1 MRIRNLVI
9 APIVLAVLACGVW
22 WANKHPSASAASKT
36 PASPQ
41 LADIA
46 ENQITQIDLAKKGG
60 DTITIGREKGK
71 WVLTAPH
78 ALPADQD
85 AVSNLASSLSPVSA
99 DSIVDAAPKTVGQ
112 YGLKQPSLTVTVHEK
127 NGKTAK
133 IIFGGDV
140 PAGSLVYAQVSGKPD
155 VYAVASS
162 ERDSFDKTEND
173 LRDKRLLTFDS
184 SKLTRVELTSAKTHM
199 EFGKNNQNDWEILK
213 PGPYRADNSQVEELV
228 TDLSNAKMDL
238 SDDFNPKKVSA
249 AFYSGKHAGTV
260 KVTDSSGSQTLELRK
275 TGDNYY
281 AKSSAVP
288 GIYKLSGNLGSE
300 MDKPVDYFRN
310 KKIFGFGFNDPNK
323 IEVRQGSNSQ
333 TYVRSGTDWKRN
345 GKTMDAASVQAL
357 IDDLRDL
364 TSTKFLT
371 KGFNS
376 PALSVTVVSN
386 NSKRV
391 ETADFSKTK
400 DAYIAKRE
408 NEPNTQYALDA
419 SSVNDILSASKAIKP
434 AAQPKKK

>member
-1 MRIRNLVI
+1 MKIRNLVI
-9 APIVLAVLACGVW
+9 AAVVLAVLACGVW
-22 WANKHPSASAASKT
+22 WANKHPSNATSTT

-41 LADIA
+41 LANIA
-46 ENQITQIDLAKKGG
+46 ENQITQIDLEKKGG
-60 DTITIGREKGK
+60 DTVTIGREKGK

-85 AVSNLASSLSPVSA
+85 TVSNLASSLSPVSA

-112 YGLKQPSLTVTVHEK
+112 YGLKEPSLTVTVHEK

-133 IIFGGDV
+133 ILFGDSV
-140 PAGSLVYAQVSGKPD
+140 PAGSLVYAQISGKPD

-173 LRDKRLLTFDS
+173 LRDKRLLPFDS
-184 SKLTRVELTSAKTHM
+184 DKLTRVELSSAKGQM

-213 PGPYRADNSQVEELV
+213 PGPYRADNSQVQELV
-228 TDLSNAKMDL
+228 TDLSSAKMDL
-238 SDDFNPKKVSA
+238 SDGFDPKKASA
-249 AFYSGKHAGTV
+249 DFYNGKRAGTV
-260 KVTDSSGSQTLELRK
+260 KVTDSSGTQTLELRK
-275 TGDNYY
+275 DGEDYY

-288 GIYKLSGNLGSE
+288 GIYKLSGQLGSE

-323 IEVRQGSNSQ
+323 IEVRQGSKSQ
-333 TYVRSGTDWKRN
+333 TYVRSGTDWKRD
-345 GKTMDAASVQAL
+345 GKTLDAASVQAL

-371 KGFNS
+371 SGFTS
-376 PALSVTVVSN
+376 PALSITVTSN
-386 NSKRV
+386 NGKRI
-391 ETADFSKTK
+391 ETADFSKSK
-400 DAYIAKRE
+400 DGYIAKRE

-419 SSVNDILSASKAIKP
+419 SSVNDILTANNAIKP
-434 AAQPKKK
+434 ATSSKKK